1 MTAVINVLHL
11 PLLKWLVTCLV

>member
-1 MTAVINVLHL
+1 MTAVINVLHV